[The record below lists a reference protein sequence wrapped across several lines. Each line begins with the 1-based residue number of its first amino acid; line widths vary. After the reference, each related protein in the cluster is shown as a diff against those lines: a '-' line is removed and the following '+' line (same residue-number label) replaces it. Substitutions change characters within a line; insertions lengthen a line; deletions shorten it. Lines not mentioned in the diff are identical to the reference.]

1 MSEILEQE
9 ISYSKVLLREICE
22 KFGDLEWTDEMSIPE
37 ILSEH
42 LTPYLEKTALK
53 GKRVIDHISDAKNLI
68 KVWQLCLNKSKSNP
82 GDRYVKMIAD
92 RLADGYSVGQ
102 MVQAI
107 VGLSKSQHHLDG
119 GFTHVTYFARSG
131 NQVDIMIHKAEQ
143 AGSTEEKCKARYDL
157 FLSDPEEFYKS
168 KKEKG
173 YVNPRT
179 GGSLK

>member
-1 MSEILEQE
+1 MSEELEQE
-9 ISYSKVLLREICE
+9 INYSKVILREICE
-22 KFGDLEWTDEMSIPE
+22 KFGDLDWNHETPIPD
-37 ILSEH
+37 ILNDH
-42 LTPYLEKTALK
+42 LAPYLEKTALK
-53 GKRVIDHISDAKNLI
+53 GKRVKDFIPDARNLI
-68 KVWQLCLNKSKSNP
+68 KVWQLCLGKPRSNP

-119 GFTHVTYFARSG
+119 GFTHVTYFARST

-157 FLSDPEEFYKS
+157 FLSDPEEFYKG
-168 KKEKG
+168 KEKG
-173 YVNPRT
+173 YTNPRT
-179 GGSLK
+179 GRSIR